1 MEQPV
6 TFEYIRT
13 VRHCIDS
20 IANPLCRLDV
30 EPRPKITEILLSLRI
45 LLTCLHRDVRFAL
58 SCSKSAV
65 QSTGSLTTLKV
76 TGFCIP

>member
-13 VRHCIDS
+13 VRYCIDS

-30 EPRPKITEILLSLRI
+30 EPRPNTTQFENTVNLS
-45 LLTCLHRDVRFAL
+45 
-58 SCSKSAV
+58 
-65 QSTGSLTTLKV
+65 
-76 TGFCIP
+76 P